1 MIRILLTGGGS
12 GGHVYP
18 LLAVAESL
26 QKIMQRGDAAT
37 ELELV
42 YIGPKDKYAE
52 LMAEKGIKMQ
62 LISAGKIRRYA
73 SGILGN
79 ILDIPRFFL
88 GLIQAFWKMFWLM
101 PDAIFSKGGTGAF
114 PVVLA
119 AWFYRVPVMIHDSDA
134 VPGLTNLLSSRFAW
148 RIAVSFEAA
157 KKYFNPYKTILTGNP
172 VRAELLE
179 RKYPQEKAKE
189 TLGFHADAPLILVLG
204 GSQGAQRIND
214 FIILALKD
222 ILAKTQILHQTG
234 RVNYMEV
241 KNLSQAALLDMPAKT
256 EAASRYK
263 AVSYLEDD
271 MAIALSAADI
281 VVARAGSSSI
291 FEIAAFGKPAILIP
305 LLESAN
311 NHQRA
316 NAYEFA
322 EAGAAAVIEEKNL
335 QPAIFIHELANIL
348 NNPEKADKMSKASA
362 AFFKPEAADVIAKEI
377 LCPAFLKPY

>member
-1 MIRILLTGGGS
+1 MAVCILLTGGGS

-26 QKIMQRGDAAT
+26 RKIMQSGETEA

-42 YIGPKDKYAE
+42 YIGPKNDPYAG
-52 LMAEKGIKMQ
+52 LIAEKEIKAYY
-62 LISAGKIRRYA
+62 ISAGKIRRYA
-73 SGILGN
+73 SGILKN

-88 GLIQAFWKMFWLM
+88 GLIQAFWRMFWLM
-101 PDAIFSKGGTGAF
+101 PDAVFSKGGTGAF

-134 VPGLTNLLSSRFAW
+134 IPGLNNLLSSRFAK
-148 RIAVSFEAA
+148 RIAVSFRTAE
-157 KKYFNPYKTILTGNP
+157 KYFNPNKTLFTGNP
-172 VRAELLE
+172 IRAELLE
-179 RKYPQEKAKE
+179 KKFPQDTAKE
-189 TLGFHADAPLILVLG
+189 ILGFNKDAPLILVLG

-214 FIILALKD
+214 FIILALKE
-222 ILAKTQILHQTG
+222 ILAHTQILHQTG
-234 RVNYMEV
+234 KANYMEV

-263 AVSYLEDD
+263 AAPFLEDD
-271 MAIALSAADI
+271 LAIAMFAADI

-305 LLESAN
+305 LLESASD
-311 NHQRA
+311 HQRA

-322 EAGAAAVIEEKNL
+322 EAGAAVVIEEQNL
-335 QPAIFIHELANIL
+335 QPAIFIHELTGIL
-348 NNPEKADKMSKASA
+348 TNREKAEKMAKASA
-362 AFFKPEAADVIAKEI
+362 AFFKPEAPDTIAKEVLSLI
-377 LCPAFLKPY
+377 K